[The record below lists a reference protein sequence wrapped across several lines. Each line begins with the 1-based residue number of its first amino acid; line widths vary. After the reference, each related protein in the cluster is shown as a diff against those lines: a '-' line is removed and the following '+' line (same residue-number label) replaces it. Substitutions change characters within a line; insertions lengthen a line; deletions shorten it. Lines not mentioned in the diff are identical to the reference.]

1 MMTKRLTTM
10 PSLGLAQ
17 TRLLEQM
24 AKALDP
30 LAALYGGTPP
40 LKIKPLIEQA
50 WCETFGTDLQEPALS
65 RCAAAISARRPWLL
79 ALWNNDGPD
88 V

>member
-40 LKIKPLIEQA
+40 WKIKPLIEQA
-50 WCETFGTDLQEPALS
+50 WSEAFGTDLQEPALS

>member
-1 MMTKRLTTM
+1 MVTERLTRVR
-10 PSLGLAQ
+10 SLGLAQ

-24 AKALDP
+24 AAALDP
-30 LAALYGGTPP
+30 LAALCGGMPP
-40 LKIKPLIEQA
+40 LKIKPLIERA
-50 WCETFGTDLQEPALS
+50 WSETFGVDLREPALS

>member
-1 MMTKRLTTM
+1 MATERLTTV
-10 PSLGLAQ
+10 PSLGLPQ
-17 TRLLEQM
+17 TRLLEEM

-30 LAALYGGTPP
+30 LAALYGGSPP
-40 LKIKPLIEQA
+40 LMIKPRIEQA
-50 WCETFGTDLQEPALS
+50 WSEAFGVDLREPALT

-88 V
+88 I